1 MAAGNAVWGIDIGQC
16 ALKALKLRLA
26 GEGQVEAVAF
36 DLIEHPKLLSQPD
49 AEPDELVRAALEKF
63 VSRND
68 WQGDRFVLGVPG
80 QQTFARFCKMPPVE
94 QKKVPDL
101 VKFEA
106 SQQIPFDIED
116 VVWDYQAFSAED
128 SPDLEVGIFAMR
140 KDLIRKQIE
149 LLGEVG
155 IAPAIVQTIPS
166 ALYNFARF
174 ELPDS
179 ADGAAAVII
188 NVGAQNTDLVVVE
201 PNSAWTR
208 NIPLGGNAFTEA
220 LVRAFKLSFAKAES
234 LKRTAA
240 ASKYARQVFQAMRPV
255 FAELVAEIQRSIG
268 FYSSTH
274 RDVELKRVIVLGNA
288 FRLPGL
294 QKYLENNLTIAG
306 GVVRLEKFSKVVPS
320 ATINAPQFTENILTF
335 GAAYGLALQGL
346 GLARISASLLPSE
359 LARVALWHR
368 KRPFFIAAAACLG
381 LAALLPFTR
390 SFLDSQALASPETA
404 GAERAAQQVIAEAE
418 RYRDEYQKVQTNTGT
433 PEQSIVKLLELRKN
447 KDLVPELL
455 AAVHAALP
463 GGNPVLQRVE
473 SPEELQSV
481 VESGQLP
488 RTQRGQFLV
497 ENVKIAYVDDID
509 NFVVPSTVAAATPAG
524 PGAPAPRQPTGTGRR
539 GGTTL
544 EISGPIDQAT
554 PGPRVPAGR
563 RREGARTAN
572 GFVVEVRGRLLFGES
587 IGAAIQFVTEQMYGN
602 IRTELTRD
610 GLGFF
615 LPEEDPSKPA
625 GQSLSRPQ
633 VQQLTQASAGPRTRG
648 ARGTGF
654 ELDGPS
660 AAAGQLG
667 DLRDPIT
674 GENTSTDWSVAF
686 SFKVKIGEKPAAKGE
701 QADKADRP
709 RP

>member
-63 VSRND
+63 ASRND

-94 QKKVPDL
+94 QKKIPDL

-155 IAPAIVQTIPS
+155 ISPAIVQTIPS
-166 ALYNFARF
+166 ALYNFSRF
-174 ELPDS
+174 ELPDGE
-179 ADGAAAVII
+179 DGTAAVII

-274 RDVELKRVIVLGNA
+274 REVELKRVIVLGNA

-306 GVVRLEKFSKVVPS
+306 GVVRLEKFGRVVPS

-368 KRPFFIAAAACLG
+368 KRPLFIATAACLG

-390 SFLDSQALASPETA
+390 SFLDSQALASPETTT
-404 GAERAAQQVIAEAE
+404 AERTAQQLIAEAE

-447 KDLVPELL
+447 KDLLPQLL

-463 GGNPVLQRVE
+463 AGNPALQRAE
-473 SPEELQSV
+473 TPEELQSV

-497 ENVKIAYVDDID
+497 ENVKITYVDDVD
-509 NFVVPSTVAAATPAG
+509 NFVVPSAVAAA
-524 PGAPAPRQPTGTGRR
+524 PGAPAPRQTAGTGRVGR
-539 GGTTL
+539 TMEVG
-544 EISGPIDQAT
+544 GPIDQAT
-554 PGPRVPAGR
+554 PGPRAPTGR
-563 RREGARTAN
+563 KRDASRTAA
-572 GFVVEVRGRLLFGES
+572 GFLVEVRGRLLFGES

-610 GLGFF
+610 ELGFF

-625 GQSLSRPQ
+625 GQSLPRPQ
-633 VQQLTQASAGPRTRG
+633 VQQLARVGAGPRPRG
-648 ARGTGF
+648 IRTGAF
-654 ELDGPS
+654 DLDGPS
-660 AAAGQLG
+660 AAAGQPG

-686 SFKVKIGEKPAAKGE
+686 SFKVKIGEKPAAKDE
-701 QADKADRP
+701 QAEKSDKP